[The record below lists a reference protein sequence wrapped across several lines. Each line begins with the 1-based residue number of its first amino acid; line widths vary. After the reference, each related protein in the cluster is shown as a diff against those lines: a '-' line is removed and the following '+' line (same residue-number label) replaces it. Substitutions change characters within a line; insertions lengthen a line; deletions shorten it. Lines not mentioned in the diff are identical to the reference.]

1 MVCGDF
7 STKLGNAFDR
17 FSCHSDTN
25 INGEKLRGFV
35 PKHNLQARNIKF
47 FNKAKC
53 LWTFQYPNVNKA
65 QVDYIVVK
73 MKEINCVSNLQT
85 ISFLWKYLVRPYNF
99 FSKYNIRFDVHKRKL
114 RNIWGSLASPWRTHP
129 PSPPSADT
137 LNCDVELHTKYGL
150 TRTCIKEVALEFLCK
165 NKHDSRVSPS
175 SQHSVKKSPWRP
187 PKNQLTAISKRNVVN
202 ARDRF

>member
-25 INGEKLRGFV
+25 RNGEKLRGFV
-35 PKHNLQARNIKF
+35 PKYNLQARNIKF

-99 FSKYNIRFDVHKRKL
+99 FSKHNLRFGIQKRKL
-114 RNIWGSLASPWRTHP
+114 RNIWGSVAPPWRWLT
-129 PSPPSADT
+129 PSPLSADM
-137 LNCDVELHTKYGL
+137 LNYVLKMLTFTPSMVTKHNL
-150 TRTCIKEVALEFLCK
+150 T
-165 NKHDSRVSPS
+165 
-175 SQHSVKKSPWRP
+175 
-187 PKNQLTAISKRNVVN
+187 TAQ
-202 ARDRF
+202 